1 MTVWH
6 FDTTGEA
13 YDACQC
19 DDRLKDGDTLVCG
32 HWCDLPEGWLLRRSA
47 NCEDDGDPLSISIL
61 ADCQRGQGQ
70 YDTVVGIV
78 STWPTAVTKINGQ
91 LHKFKDPH
99 TVQLNAMKES
109 AAFHG
114 VMEALKIADN
124 MGLELD
130 DGFVCPRIV
139 EEMHLHDKDF
149 SGLANGGTRK

>member
-6 FDTTGEA
+6 FDTTEEA

-32 HWCDLPEGWLLRRSA
+32 HGVSDIW
-47 NCEDDGDPLSISIL
+47 
-61 ADCQRGQGQ
+61 QQGQGQ

-99 TVQLNAMKES
+99 TVQLNAMIKLTLAGS
-109 AAFHG
+109 AAFQG

-130 DGFVCPRIV
+130 DGFVS
-139 EEMHLHDKDF
+139 D
-149 SGLANGGTRK
+149 

>member
-1 MTVWH
+1 MTIWH

-32 HWCDLPEGWLLRRSA
+32 HWCDLPEGWA
-47 NCEDDGDPLSISIL
+47 CGW
-61 ADCQRGQGQ
+61 GQ

-139 EEMHLHDKDF
+139 EEMHLPDKYF

>member
-6 FDTTGEA
+6 FDTTEEA

-32 HWCDLPEGWLLRRSA
+32 HYDDYILERMALLAPDYLGNES
-47 NCEDDGDPLSISIL
+47 DV
-61 ADCQRGQGQ
+61 
-70 YDTVVGIV
+70 VVGIV

-99 TVQLNAMKES
+99 TVQLNAMSAKTIVSASCMEEPTKE
-109 AAFHG
+109 AAFLG
-114 VMEALKIADN
+114 VIEALKIADN

-130 DGFVCPRIV
+130 DGFVCPNIV
-139 EEMHLHDKDF
+139 EEMNLHCKDF
-149 SGLANGGTRK
+149 SALANGSTRK

>member
-1 MTVWH
+1 MTIWH
-6 FDTTGEA
+6 FDTTEEA

-32 HWCDLPEGWLLRRSA
+32 HYDDYILERMALLAPDYLGNES
-47 NCEDDGDPLSISIL
+47 DV
-61 ADCQRGQGQ
+61 
-70 YDTVVGIV
+70 VVGIV